1 MTFTVKYRNTSGI
14 AVSEVFEAESR
25 SDLFQILKTKGIS
38 AISVT
43 SGGTKKTQKSVS
55 SVKING
61 KVTAGVLVAL
71 VLLSVGFYFLTSTD
85 NETAAAGAKP
95 VETKKDISEVQ
106 TPDLPKVKEPEE
118 KPAAPEIK
126 REPAA
131 WRNPN
136 LTEAQRT
143 AAYEKTLRDTKL
155 QEQPTNRVFR
165 TGVEQMMDWVF
176 STEIGEMPMP
186 LPRIPDVDYVKL
198 KEILESKNTIL
209 DTDSEKAAAAKETV
223 DYAKKIFKEFIE
235 KGGEPDDFLP
245 YYHDELKAAWQTRQA
260 AQNEIMKV
268 LEAEPEIAQEY
279 FDKVN
284 ASLDEK
290 GIKRVIIPPRIL
302 MRLGVTLNQE
312 SIQGSNQAP
321 QGENK

>member
-71 VLLSVGFYFLTSTD
+71 VLLAVGFYFLTSTD

-95 VETKKDISEVQ
+95 VEIQKDFSEVQ

-118 KPAAPEIK
+118 KPTAPEVK

-143 AAYEKTLRDTKL
+143 AAYEKTLRDSK
-155 QEQPTNRVFR
+155 QEGQPTNRVFR